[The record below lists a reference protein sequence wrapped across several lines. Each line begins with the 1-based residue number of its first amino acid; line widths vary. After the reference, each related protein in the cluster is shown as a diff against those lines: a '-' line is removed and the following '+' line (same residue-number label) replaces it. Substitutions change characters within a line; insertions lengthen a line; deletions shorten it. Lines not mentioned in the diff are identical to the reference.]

1 MSGRLPQLSDN
12 ELEDR
17 ILQAEGPLLID
28 FWAEWCGPCRSLAP
42 VLEELGDDYR
52 GRATIAKV
60 NVDNNAAA
68 SARYGVRSI
77 PTLVL
82 FHGGEEK
89 ARLVGA
95 HPKAAIANLLDQ
107 YVQDAA

>member
-17 ILQAEGPLLID
+17 ILQSEAPLLVD
-28 FWAEWCGPCRSLAP
+28 FWAEWCGPCRALTP
-42 VLEELGDDYR
+42 VLEELGDDYADR
-52 GRATIAKV
+52 VTIAKV
-60 NVDNNAAA
+60 NVDENPEA

-82 FHGGEEK
+82 FQNGEEK
-89 ARLVGA
+89 ERLVGA
-95 HPKAAIANLLDQ
+95 HPRATIARLLDQ
-107 YVQDAA
+107 YARDAA